1 MPPITSIV
9 EQIRLVNQWMPLLGY
24 GQRFL
29 AETDPTKRSLVVADM
44 AEWLASKTE
53 THLDDQLVEHITAIL
68 KTPEGEA
75 LVRFVVSFGEAA
87 AAAAAAAEGQDR

>member
-9 EQIRLVNQWMPLLGY
+9 EQIRLVNQWMPVLGF
-24 GQRFL
+24 GQRWL
-29 AETDPTKRSLVVADM
+29 AEPDPAKRSLIFADL

-53 THLDDQLVEHITAIL
+53 TKLDDQLVDHVAAIL

-87 AAAAAAAEGQDR
+87 AAAAAAAEGAQ

>member
-9 EQIRLVNQWMPLLGY
+9 DQIRLVNQWMPVLGF
-24 GQRFL
+24 GQRWL
-29 AETDPTKRSLVVADM
+29 AEHDPSKRSLIVADL

-53 THLDDQLVEHITAIL
+53 TKLDDQFVDHIAAIL

-87 AAAAAAAEGQDR
+87 AAAAAAAEGQR